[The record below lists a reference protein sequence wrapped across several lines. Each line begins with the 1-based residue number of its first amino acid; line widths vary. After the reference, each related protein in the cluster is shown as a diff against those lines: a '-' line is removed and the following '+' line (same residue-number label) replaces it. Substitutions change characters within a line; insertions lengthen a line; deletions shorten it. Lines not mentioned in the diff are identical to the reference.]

1 MKIGIID
8 IGARA
13 TRLLIGDTDD
23 LNEFGFR
30 FSDCRNW
37 GKLTEAGQGIYKEN
51 NNTCFY
57 RIEYLEK
64 TVEYLNFLINNKC
77 RKHNVAI
84 ENIYAVGTEIFRRIS
99 NWKDVVS
106 IIKNTCGVDLKVLDP
121 KEEAECTFWAAIIS
135 CREFFDIDEPILV
148 LEQGGGSMQLT
159 VASVNAYGKPQ
170 RYGQAS
176 IAELGTLLLREQFL
190 LHRTAKKRVSTVN
203 RDVHQFAKDKV
214 GNILST
220 EFSLLN
226 NQVPL
231 KVFALGSVI
240 TNLFKLSNPKI
251 HGKTVNLTH
260 LQTDPVENT
269 ILEKYKTYQ
278 VSSLLKDSENGQIQ
292 ESLKDINIIL
302 ERSYGLPCYA
312 AVMEYFNLEN
322 LRICGTGLRYGVYFR
337 VTANEWLD
345 IREYQGC

>member
-1 MKIGIID
+1 MKIAIID
-8 IGARA
+8 IGTRA

-30 FSDCRNW
+30 FADCRNY
-37 GKLTEAGQGIYKEN
+37 GKLTEAGKGIYIEN
-51 NNTCFY
+51 NKTFC
-57 RIEYLEK
+57 RIEYLKK
-64 TVEYLNFLINNKC
+64 TVEYLKFLINEC
-77 RKHNVAI
+77 RKRNVAPQ
-84 ENIYAVGTEIFRRIS
+84 NIYGVGTEIFRRVS
-99 NWKDVVS
+99 NWTDMVG

-135 CREFFDIDEPILV
+135 RRNFFDIDEPILV

-190 LHRTAKKRVSTVN
+190 FHRKTKKRVATIN

-214 GNILST
+214 DNILSS
-220 EFSLLN
+220 EFSLLD
-226 NQVPL
+226 NQAPL

-240 TNLFKLSNPKI
+240 TNLFKKLSNPKI
-251 HGKTVNLTH
+251 HGKIVNLIL
-260 LQTDPVENT
+260 LQADPVENT

-278 VSSLLKDSENGQIQ
+278 ISSLLKDSETGQLQ
-292 ESLKDINIIL
+292 ESLKDIEIIL

-312 AVMEYFNLEN
+312 AVMKHFNLEK

-337 VTANEWLD
+337 VAANEWSD
-345 IREYQGC
+345 IREYHG